1 MTPSEFKK
9 QIKLRYTYN
18 SFANLDAREK
28 KIYRTG
34 FRTGYKLA
42 RELF

>member
-18 SFANLDAREK
+18 SFANLDAKRK
-28 KIYRTG
+28 YIVQV
-34 FRTGYKLA
+34 L
-42 RELF
+42 ELDIN

>member
-9 QIKLRYTYN
+9 QIKLRYTFN
-18 SFANLDAREK
+18 SFANLDARER